1 MKYVLILFLF
11 SLIITDQSYA
21 IDVGNGSDG
30 TCDVSGAATTQITA
44 ARKSYQCTTLNI
56 DGNLDVFK
64 GDQAGAGG
72 AILLIKVQGNVTI
85 GAGNTI
91 DLTGNVGANGNIVAI
106 ASGGAAGAGGF
117 SGGSSTATIG
127 ANGNGS
133 GDGTGGAFAAF
144 NGITDSIGGGGG
156 GGSYKTIGATAP
168 TDGDNNGTVV
178 DAGANGIIHGNENN
192 FDNVFVGGSG
202 GAAGGS
208 GRDSTNALW
217 FGSAGGGGGGAIR
230 ILSGGNIVVDGSI
243 ISNGGAGG
251 GTVAEVSSGGGGGG
265 SGGAIWLQAAGT
277 LTISATGTLTATG
290 GAIGINSSGFLGFG
304 GNGGN
309 GRIRLDDAD
318 GAITNL
324 GSVTPAAFSTTFV
337 PTAIPSAGTSELT
350 RQYSSSI
357 TCAKVMIDNHS
368 PLNNLL
374 NVFLGMMIA
383 MVAYLISDSKKGKI

>member
-1 MKYVLILFLF
+1 MLILFLF
-11 SLIITDQSYA
+11 FLIITDQSFA

-56 DGNLDVFK
+56 DGNLNVFR

-85 GAGNTI
+85 GVGNTI

-106 ASGGAAGAGGF
+106 AAGGAAGAGG
-117 SGGSSTATIG
+117 SAGGSSTLTVG
-127 ANGNGS
+127 ASGS
-133 GDGTGGAFAAF
+133 GSGGGTGGLFGAFT
-144 NGITDSIGGGGG
+144 GVSDSIGGGGG
-156 GGSYKTIGATAP
+156 GGSYGSVGGTLPLNGDQNGSVIAAGTNGVVFGAE
-168 TDGDNNGTVV
+168 
-178 DAGANGIIHGNENN
+178 IN
-192 FDNVFVGGSG
+192 FDTSFVGGSG

-208 GRDSTNALW
+208 AFDLGNNRW

-251 GTVAEVSSGGGGGG
+251 GTAAEVSSGGGGGG

-277 LTISATGTLTATG
+277 LTVSATGVINATG

-304 GNGGN
+304 GDGGN
-309 GRIRLDDAD
+309 GRVRLDDAD
-318 GAITNL
+318 GAVTNL
-324 GSVTPAAFSTTFV
+324 GAVSPAAFSTTFV
-337 PTAIPSAGTSELT
+337 PTAITSGTSELS

-357 TCAKVMIDNHS
+357 SCAKVLTDDQS
-368 PLNNLL
+368 PLNNLI
-374 NVFLGMMIA
+374 NVFLGIMIA
-383 MVAYLISDSKKGKI
+383 MVVYLISDSKKGKI